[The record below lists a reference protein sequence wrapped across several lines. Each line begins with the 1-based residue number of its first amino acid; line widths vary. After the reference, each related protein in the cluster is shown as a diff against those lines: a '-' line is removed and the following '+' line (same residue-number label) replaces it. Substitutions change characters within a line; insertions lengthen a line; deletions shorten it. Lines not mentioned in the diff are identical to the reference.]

1 MPRLTGAPEAMP
13 ERAERAQR
21 AISTMTRVKVLR
33 YLAHR
38 PEATRQDIL
47 DATDLSYATLRDA
60 LEDLG
65 SLGYVAKGKGS
76 RSATYSVD
84 RAKVTE
90 DLALLVAFVLG

>member
-1 MPRLTGAPEAMP
+1 MP

-33 YLAHR
+33 FLSTR
-38 PEATRQDIL
+38 PDSTRQEIL
-47 DATDLSYATLRDA
+47 DATELSYATLRDA
-60 LEDLG
+60 LEDLE
-65 SLGYVAKGKGS
+65 SLGYVVKAKSS

-84 RAKVTE
+84 RGKVTE